1 MVRTLSAEAATLT
14 CRGAILWEA
23 GRPLVVAD
31 ALEVPPPGPGQVR
44 VRLSHAGVCRSQL
57 LEARGHRGEDP
68 HLPHL
73 LGHEGVG
80 TVIDVGPGVTR
91 VAPGNRVVLTWL
103 RCRGADPAG
112 ASFRYRGTRVGSGR
126 VTTWSEVTVVAES
139 RCVPCPGVLPAE
151 IAPLFG
157 CALLT
162 GSGLVRNLLRPR
174 PGQSLAVFGLGGV
187 GLSAL
192 LAARLA
198 SCEPLIGVDP
208 APGKR
213 ELARALGATHAV
225 DPAAEPVWE
234 QIRVL
239 TGGAGADFAA
249 EATGSARGIE
259 AAFRSVRPRGGVC
272 AFASH
277 PPHGE
282 DLQLDPFLFLEGRR
296 LVGTWGGDGDPERDV
311 PELAELYARDALP
324 LERLVTTPYPLAAVN
339 DALADLE
346 AGRIP
351 RALLALDEEAVASPS
366 GAG

>member
-1 MVRTLSAEAATLT
+1 MSPGGPTLT
-14 CRGAILWEA
+14 CRGAILWEP
-23 GRPLVVAD
+23 GRPLVVAE

-44 VRLSHAGVCRSQL
+44 VRVSHAGVCRSQL
-57 LEARGHRGEDP
+57 LEARGQRGRDP

-73 LGHEGVG
+73 LGHEGTG
-80 TVIDVGPGVTR
+80 TVVDVGPGVTR
-91 VAPGNRVVLTWL
+91 VAPGDRVVLTWL
-103 RCRGADPAG
+103 RCRGADPPG
-112 ASFRYRGTRVGSGR
+112 ACYRYRGTAIRSGR
-126 VTTWSEVTVVAES
+126 VTTWSDLTVVAES
-139 RCVPCPGVLPAE
+139 RCVPCPPGLPPE
-151 IAPLFG
+151 ITPLFG

-198 SCEPLIGVDP
+198 GCRPLIGVDP
-208 APGKR
+208 EPGKR
-213 ELARALGATHAV
+213 ELARALGATHV
-225 DPAAEPVWE
+225 LDPAAGPIAE
-234 QIRVL
+234 QIEAV
-239 TGGAGADFAA
+239 TGSRGLDFAA

-282 DLQLDPFLFLEGRR
+282 HLEIDPFLLLEGRR
-296 LVGTWGGDGDPERDV
+296 LLGTWGGDGDAEREI
-311 PELAELYARDALP
+311 PELAELYTGAGLP
-324 LERLVTTPYPLAAVN
+324 LERLVTAPYPLSAIN
-339 DALADLE
+339 EALADLE

-351 RALLALDEEAVASPS
+351 RALLRLS
-366 GAG
+366 GDPAPARADGA